1 MAPTTKECIAYWR
14 AATTCHKLPGQN
26 PHKKKDGSHP
36 MSRSTVV
43 HDLEAFRREVWRE
56 EETKGDQGVARPKVG
71 DEVYI
76 ELNLEREGMSARTRD
91 GKKLEKAFVFPV
103 RRYLAKIVSL
113 AEESVGLLMPYCVQF
128 LVDGPRFQCD
138 FTPKEV
144 FSANQDY
151 AWCYK
156 QK

>member
-43 HDLEAFRREVWRE
+43 RDLEAFRREVWRE

-76 ELNLEREGMSARTRD
+76 STYDILTEG
-91 GKKLEKAFVFPV
+91 VY
-103 RRYLAKIVSL
+103 YLFLSKIT
-113 AEESVGLLMPYCVQF
+113 F
-128 LVDGPRFQCD
+128 L
-138 FTPKEV
+138 T
-144 FSANQDY
+144 
-151 AWCYK
+151 
-156 QK
+156 